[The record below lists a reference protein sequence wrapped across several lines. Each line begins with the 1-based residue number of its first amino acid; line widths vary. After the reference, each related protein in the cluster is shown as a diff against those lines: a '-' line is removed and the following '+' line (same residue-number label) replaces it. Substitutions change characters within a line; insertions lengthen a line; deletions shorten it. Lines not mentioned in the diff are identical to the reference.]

1 MRRLAAA
8 LACGLWL
15 LAGASPANGW
25 GLDVHRF
32 VTARA
37 LDGLPAELKP
47 FFAEQRDF
55 VTEHAA
61 DPDLWRLAGLR
72 SALGDEDPN
81 HFFDIDDLGE
91 APPFGR
97 VPRTREAL
105 IGRVGAPR
113 AEKVGRLPWR
123 AEEMF
128 DRLVASFTEIGR
140 PNGPVYG
147 VENARY
153 LTAVL
158 SHYIEDANQPLHA
171 TANFDGQLTHQR
183 GVHARYE
190 TTLAV
195 RNLTALR
202 LAPVIVRPVA
212 DVGAFMFD
220 TIVRSQSRVAFVLKA
235 DRDASASHALYDDA
249 YYASF
254 FEHARPLLEQQLSD
268 ASNGVA
274 SLIVRAWNQ
283 AGHPVLPLRSS
294 PRPPFRTGR

>member
-15 LAGASPANGW
+15 LVGAAPADGW

-37 LDGLPAELKP
+37 LDGLPPELKP

-55 VTEHAA
+55 ISEHAA
-61 DPDLWRLAGLR
+61 DPDLWRIAGLR

-91 APPFGR
+91 APPFTH
-97 VPRTREAL
+97 VPRTRQAL
-105 IGRVGAPR
+105 IARVGVRR
-113 AEKVGRLPWR
+113 ADTIGRLPWR
-123 AEEMF
+123 TEEMF
-128 DRLVASFTEIGR
+128 DRLVASFAEIGR
-140 PNGPVYG
+140 PNGPLYG
-147 VENARY
+147 PENARY
-153 LTAVL
+153 LAAVL
-158 SHYIEDANQPLHA
+158 SHYVEDANQPLHA
-171 TANFDGQLTHQR
+171 TADFDGQLTKQR
-183 GVHARYE
+183 GVHSRYE

-195 RNLTALR
+195 RNLPALR
-202 LAPVIVRPVA
+202 LAPVTVQPVE

-235 DRDASASHALYDDA
+235 DRDASASHRSYDDA

-254 FEHARPLLEQQLSD
+254 FAHARPLLEQQLSD
-268 ASNGVA
+268 ASDGVA
-274 SLIVRAWNQ
+274 SLIVRAWRQ
-283 AGHPVLPLRSS
+283 AGHPVLPLRASMH
-294 PRPPFRTGR
+294 PPARTGR